1 MNVQERI
8 ASLRS
13 LMSEKQIDAYLI
25 PSADNHQSEYV
36 GEHFKSRA
44 FITGFTGSA
53 GDVVIT
59 KDEAGLWTDSRYFI
73 QAEKQLAG
81 SGVKLFKI
89 GEPGVP
95 AIQEYLANALPENG
109 TIGFDGRVIAMQ
121 EGQSFA
127 VAFAGKGIKIEYG
140 YDLIGMIW
148 NGRPAMSEEPAFILT
163 ENYAG
168 ESTASK
174 LSRIRLAMDECHA
187 NVHILTT
194 LDDICWLINMR
205 GNDVKYSP
213 LILSYAIV
221 RTNSADL
228 FIDESKLNDEAKA
241 ALAENNFT
249 LHPYNDI
256 YKTVKQL
263 GSDDVVLI
271 DPAKIN
277 YAIYNS
283 IPDGVKK
290 VEKSNPS
297 ILYKALKNEVEIKN
311 IINAHIKDGAAVT
324 KYMHWIK
331 TTVGKERIT
340 EISAADKLESFRQEG
355 KGYLGQ
361 SFEPICA
368 YKDHAAIVHYSATPE
383 TDVELKPAH
392 MFLNDTGGN
401 YYEGS
406 TDITRTIILGEITAE
421 EKIHFTT
428 VARSMINLAKAKF
441 LHGCK
446 GYNLDILAKLPMW
459 EQNIDYKHGTG
470 HGIGY
475 LLNIHEG
482 PAGFRWQINPAKSE
496 TNTLE
501 AGMVITDEPGIY
513 IEDSHGVRTENELVV
528 RKGEANE
535 FGQFMYFEPV
545 TYAPIDLDGI
555 DPELMNCDEKAYLND
570 YHQKVYEI
578 LSPHL
583 GDELREWLKEYTR
596 KI

>member
-1 MNVQERI
+1 
-8 ASLRS
+8 
-13 LMSEKQIDAYLI
+13 MSEKQIDAYLI

-174 LSRIRLAMDECHA
+174 LSRIRLAMDEYHA

-311 IINAHIKDGAAVT
+311 IINAHIKDGVAVT